1 MVESTGLENR
11 QRGNP
16 FVGSNPTSSAIKTVT
31 GPLGPLLFSGLG
43 MLRRGP
49 HRLRPEGARTRLS
62 AAESIPAPLFTR
74 LLTTHI
80 SAIGRVRLA

>member
-16 FVGSNPTSSAIKTVT
+16 FVGSNPTSSANKTAT
-31 GPLGPLLFSGLG
+31 GPLGPLLFK
-43 MLRRGP
+43 RTADIEAGP

-74 LLTTHI
+74 VLTTHI
-80 SAIGRVRLA
+80 PAIGRVRLA